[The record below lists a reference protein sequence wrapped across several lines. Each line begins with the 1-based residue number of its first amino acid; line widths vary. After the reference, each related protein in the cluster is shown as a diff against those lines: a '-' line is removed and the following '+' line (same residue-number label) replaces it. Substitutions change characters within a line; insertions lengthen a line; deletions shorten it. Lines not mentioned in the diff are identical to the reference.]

1 MEESSE
7 RSRSLEINR
16 ALHTID
22 ESHLQSFSSME
33 DGGDPLDR
41 FGLDDFGQAEM
52 IDTYRGANQPGRPQ
66 DVDMFIEEGPPD
78 PFDAYQENVAADH
91 FMEFVV
97 NEAQRRMV
105 TPTREG
111 SMPATPRY
119 AGRKRVSDRR
129 HNQALYLMILAQ
141 R

>member
-52 IDTYRGANQPGRPQ
+52 IDLELDLAWNLPEEYVRGITHIVVLTNR
-66 DVDMFIEEGPPD
+66 E
-78 PFDAYQENVAADH
+78 DH
-91 FMEFVV
+91 
-97 NEAQRRMV
+97 R
-105 TPTREG
+105 T
-111 SMPATPRY
+111 SICLL
-119 AGRKRVSDRR
+119 KRVLQTPLTRIRR
-129 HNQALYLMILAQ
+129 T
-141 R
+141 